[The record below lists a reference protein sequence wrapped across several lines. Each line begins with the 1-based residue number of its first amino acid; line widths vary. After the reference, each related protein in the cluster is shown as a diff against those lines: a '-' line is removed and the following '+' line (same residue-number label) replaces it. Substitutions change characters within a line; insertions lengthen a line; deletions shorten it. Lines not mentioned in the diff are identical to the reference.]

1 VIRFVLLFDLDHEE
15 TLISLS
21 FHIAAVKYCAPW
33 YRQRQQS
40 SGRLKMNMTH
50 WLNRSLVVLVA
61 LTLGAS
67 TALAQK
73 KETEVKLPDAVMKT
87 FKAKFP
93 KAEIQKTEVEEENGV
108 TVYDIEFKEGD
119 VEKETDITA
128 DGIMLEFTIVI
139 EAKAVPA
146 AAMKTIEKH
155 AEGAK
160 MKRIERVEI
169 SYETKDGKVIKLEKP
184 VTHYAVEMTRG
195 KQTAEVVVTP
205 QGAIVEEPKWED
217 IK

>member
-1 VIRFVLLFDLDHEE
+1 
-15 TLISLS
+15 
-21 FHIAAVKYCAPW
+21 
-33 YRQRQQS
+33 
-40 SGRLKMNMTH
+40 MNMTH